1 MATEKQQ
8 PTQFLLYPGLYPPEA
23 GMGSDYVYLLLIPQ
37 NFHFLTRYMVGADQ
51 SQAVQHRSF
60 VPPCS
65 LMAYPSV
72 ESNLLSL
79 GPILLKTN

>member
-37 NFHFLTRYMVGADQ
+37 NFHFLTRYMVGLTSHKLYNTGHLYLHVARWLIQ
-51 SQAVQHRSF
+51 VLSPTF
-60 VPPCS
+60 FLWVPF
-65 LMAYPSV
+65 Y
-72 ESNLLSL
+72 
-79 GPILLKTN
+79 